1 MGAFELGERIE
12 QLFAGDL
19 RIESSLGLAARLGIS
34 EDEALVELVGLV
46 TSGALV
52 LVEEGN
58 LLLFLTPDYA
68 NELELAA

>member
-52 LVEEGN
+52 LVEEGS